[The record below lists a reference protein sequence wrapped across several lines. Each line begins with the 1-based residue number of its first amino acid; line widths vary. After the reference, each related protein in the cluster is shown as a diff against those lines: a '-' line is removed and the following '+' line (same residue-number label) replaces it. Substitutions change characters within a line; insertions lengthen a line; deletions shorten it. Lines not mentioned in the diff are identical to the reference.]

1 MYALWC
7 DVTDVRRDSCVVSCH
22 VIWIDLNV
30 CLVMS
35 CDHLVAWIVRCRSI
49 TCDVPY
55 TTRTYTTLTYTTL
68 TYTCTT
74 QVACDVQHI
83 RVVLTSVT
91 CHVSVALDPYKTH
104 DHLRVIVVQYRVW
117 CVTPHDTKHTAHDTP
132 HTILYHYDYYKRHHI
147 FVSRHHVSCTNQ
159 VIATRQATPFYYRT
173 LLRDTQGFCSGH
185 WEPFQWLWI
194 EGSFNGYRGLFC
206 RNTRLF

>member
-117 CVTPHDTKHTAHDTP
+117 CVTPHDTKHTHRTRHTTHDTVPLWLLQKTP
-132 HTILYHYDYYKRHHI
+132 HICITSSCVVYESSDCYKT
-147 FVSRHHVSCTNQ
+147 S
-159 VIATRQATPFYYRT
+159 YT
-173 LLRDTQGFCSGH
+173 LLLPHSFKGYTGLL
-185 WEPFQWLWI
+185 QWTLRALPMAVD
-194 EGSFNGYRGLFC
+194 RGLF
-206 RNTRLF
+206 